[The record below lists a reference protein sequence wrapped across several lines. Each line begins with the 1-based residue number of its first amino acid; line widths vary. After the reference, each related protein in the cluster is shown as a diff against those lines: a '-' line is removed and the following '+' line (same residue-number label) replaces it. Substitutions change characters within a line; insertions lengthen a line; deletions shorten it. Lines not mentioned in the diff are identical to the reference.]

1 MASDYVFDIFTPL
14 AIVLPVLPFMASDY
28 VFDIFKPLA
37 IVLPVLQFMASDY
50 QYNGQRC
57 ENVKDVIRSH
67 ELKDR

>member
-1 MASDYVFDIFTPL
+1 MASDYVFDLVTPL
-14 AIVLPVLPFMASDY
+14 AIVLSVLQFMASDY

-37 IVLPVLQFMASDY
+37 IVLPDR

-57 ENVKDVIRSH
+57 ENVKDVIKSH